1 MRGALGRISM
11 DLVIV
16 ESPAKARTIEAYL
29 GKGTRVLAS
38 FGHVRDL
45 PASDGSV
52 DPDADFA
59 MRWEVSAD
67 RTKQLKAIVDSA
79 KEADRVVLATDPD
92 REGEAISWHLAEV
105 LRAKKAVPK
114 GGLARITF
122 NAITK
127 DAVQAAM
134 ANPRHIDQPLVDA
147 YLARRAL
154 DYLVGFTLSPVLWR
168 KLPGARSA
176 GRVQSVALRLI
187 VEREREIEAF
197 TPREYWTVEARLK
210 AANGQS
216 FTARLTAL
224 DGRKLDRF
232 ALADEAAAEA
242 ARAKVERSGFSVSA
256 VELKALARNPAP
268 PFTTSTLQQEAS
280 RKLGL
285 GAQETMRTAQRLYEA
300 GHITYMRT
308 DGVAMDGAA
317 IGRARDMVME
327 RYGRDYVPERPR
339 HYSAKAKNAQE
350 AHEAIRPTD
359 FSRTAGALGLSDMEA
374 RLYDLVW
381 KRAVASQMAS
391 AQLERTVVDLSAD
404 DGSAELRATGTVV
417 VFPGFLT
424 LYAEGTDDLDVSG
437 IAPAEAGDADGG
449 RLPKL
454 VVGDRPD
461 TQGVD
466 KAQHF
471 TLPPPRYSE
480 ASLVKRM
487 EELGIGRPST
497 YASIIQVLKDR
508 DYVVLEAKR
517 FRPQEKGRIVTAF
530 LERFFERYVE
540 YDFTAGLE
548 GQLDDISA
556 GEAEYLEVLRAFWAD
571 FEPRTK
577 DVMGQSPMEVEK
589 ALDAWLAPHLF
600 PPRAD
605 GGDPRA
611 CPACGDGKLSL
622 KVGRYGPFI
631 ACSNYPECRFTRQ
644 FAGAN
649 GEDAGPQTLG
659 EDPATGLPV
668 EVKNG
673 RFGRYVQSGEKRS
686 SIPKDME
693 PTLENALKLLG
704 LPREIGLHPETG
716 KPIVANLGKYGP
728 YLLHDGKYANLK
740 ETAELFEIGMN
751 AAVVKLAEP
760 KQGRG
765 QRAPAAPIAVL
776 GAHPASGAEVKVL
789 NGRFGPYISDGA
801 VNANVPK
808 GTEPAA
814 VTLAQAVELLAE
826 RAARAPAKPA
836 KGGRKAAAKPAEK
849 KPARKAAKKAAP
861 RAKAPA

>member
-1 MRGALGRISM
+1 M

-16 ESPAKARTIEAYL
+16 ESPAKARTIEGYL
-29 GKGTRVLAS
+29 GGSAKVLAS

-45 PASDGSV
+45 PAVDGSV
-52 DPDADFA
+52 DPDQDFA

-67 RTKQLKAIVDSA
+67 RQRQLKAITDAA
-79 KEADRVVLATDPD
+79 KTADRIVLATDPD

-114 GGLARITF
+114 GGLTRITF
-122 NAITK
+122 NAITR
-127 DAVQAAM
+127 DAVQTAM
-134 ANPRHIDQPLVDA
+134 ANPRDIDQPLVDA

-168 KLPGARSA
+168 KLPGAKSA

-197 TPREYWTVEARLK
+197 TPREFWTVEARLK
-210 AANGQS
+210 SSQGHGFA
-216 FTARLTAL
+216 ARLTGL
-224 DGRKLDRF
+224 DGRKLDKF
-232 ALADEAAAEA
+232 ALPDRAAAEA
-242 ARAKVERSGFSVSA
+242 AKARVEAASLAVGAVEIKSA
-256 VELKALARNPAP
+256 VRNPAP

-285 GAQETMRTAQRLYEA
+285 GAQQTMRTAQTLYEA

-308 DGVAMDGAA
+308 DGVAMDGGA
-317 IGRARDMVME
+317 IARARDVVME
-327 RYGRDYVPERPR
+327 RYGRDYVPEKPR
-339 HYSAKAKNAQE
+339 FYSAKAKNAQE

-359 FSRTAGALGLSDMEA
+359 FTRTARGLGLSDMEA
-374 RLYDLVW
+374 RLYDLIW
-381 KRAVASQMAS
+381 TRAVASQMAS
-391 AQLERTVVDLSAD
+391 AQLERTAVDLVSD
-404 DGSAELRATGTVV
+404 DGKVELRATGTVV

-424 LYAEGTDDLDVSG
+424 LYTEGTDDLDD
-437 IAPAEAGDADGG
+437 EEGG

-454 VVGDRPD
+454 LVGDRPA
-461 TQGVD
+461 TEGVD
-466 KAQHF
+466 ANQHF
-471 TLPPPRYSE
+471 TQPPPRYSE

-508 DYVVLEAKR
+508 DYVVIEQKR
-517 FRPQEKGRIVTAF
+517 FRPQEKGRLVTAF

-556 GEAEYLEVLRAFWAD
+556 GDAAYLEVLRAFWAD
-571 FEPRTK
+571 FKPRTT
-577 DVMGQSPMEVEK
+577 DVMAQKPWDVEK
-589 ALDAWLAPHLF
+589 ALDEYLAPHLF
-600 PPRAD
+600 PEKAD

-611 CPACGDGKLSL
+611 CPSCGDGKLSL
-622 KVGRYGPFI
+622 KVGKFGPFI

-649 GEDAGPQTLG
+649 GDEAGPQALG
-659 EDPATGLPV
+659 EDPATNLPV
-668 EVKNG
+668 EVKSG
-673 RFGRYVQSGEKRS
+673 RFGRYVQSGDKRTT
-686 SIPKDME
+686 IPKDVAD
-693 PTLENALKLLG
+693 LDLAVALKLLS
-704 LPREIGLHPETG
+704 LPREVGQHPETG
-716 KPIVANLGKYGP
+716 LPIVANLGRYGP

-760 KQGRG
+760 KGAARRG
-765 QRAPAAPIAVL
+765 SAEPIAVL
-776 GAHPASGAEVKVL
+776 GAHPATGAEVKVL

-808 GTEPAA
+808 GTDPKA

-826 RAARAPAKPA
+826 RAAKGPPTGRKGKKAPAK
-836 KGGRKAAAKPAEK
+836 KAAAKPAAK
-849 KPARKAAKKAAP
+849 KPAAKKPATK
-861 RAKAPA
+861 KASA

>member
-1 MRGALGRISM
+1 M

-16 ESPAKARTIEAYL
+16 ESPAKARTIEGYL
-29 GKGTRVLAS
+29 GAGTKVLAS

-52 DPDADFA
+52 DPDHDFA

-67 RTKQLKAIVDSA
+67 RQKQLKAITDAA
-79 KEADRVVLATDPD
+79 KQADRVVLATDPD

-105 LRAKKAVPK
+105 LRTKKAVPK
-114 GGLARITF
+114 GGMQRITF

-127 DAVQAAM
+127 DAVRTAM
-134 ANPRHIDQPLVDA
+134 ANPRDIDQPLVDA

-168 KLPGARSA
+168 KLPGAKSA

-197 TPREYWTVEARLK
+197 TPQEYWSVEAMLK
-210 AANGQS
+210 AASGHR
-216 FTARLTAL
+216 FAARLTGL
-224 DGRKLDRF
+224 KGRKLDKF
-232 ALADEAAAEA
+232 ALKDEATAEVARATVEA
-242 ARAKVERSGFSVSA
+242 ASFSVSA
-256 VELKALARNPAP
+256 VELKNVVRNPSP

-285 GAQETMRTAQRLYEA
+285 GAQQTMRTAQTLYEA

-308 DGVAMDGAA
+308 DGVAMDAGA
-317 IGRARDMVME
+317 IGRARDVVME
-327 RYGRDYVPERPR
+327 RYGKDYVPEKPR
-339 HYSAKAKNAQE
+339 FYSTKAKNAQE

-359 FSRTAGALGLSDMEA
+359 FARTAGALGLSDMEA
-374 RLYDLVW
+374 RLYDLIW
-381 KRAVASQMAS
+381 KRAIASQMAS
-391 AQLERTVVDLSAD
+391 AQLERTTVDLAAD

-424 LYAEGTDDLDVSG
+424 LYAEGTDDLED
-437 IAPAEAGDADGG
+437 EDGA

-454 VVGDRPD
+454 LAGERPQLQEV
-461 TQGVD
+461 TKQ
-466 KAQHF
+466 QHF
-471 TLPPPRYSE
+471 TQPPPRYSE

-508 DYVVLEAKR
+508 DYVILEQKR
-517 FRPQEKGRIVTAF
+517 FRPQEKGRLVTAF

-548 GQLDDISA
+548 GKLDDISA
-556 GEAEYLEVLRAFWAD
+556 GEAEYLEVLRDFWED
-571 FEPRTK
+571 FKPRTT

-589 ALDAWLAPHLF
+589 ALDAYLADHLF
-600 PPRAD
+600 PPKAD
-605 GGDPRA
+605 GADPRA
-611 CPACGDGKLSL
+611 CPSCAGGRLSL
-622 KVGRYGPFI
+622 KVGKFGPFI
-631 ACSNYPECRFTRQ
+631 SCSNYPECRFTRQ

-649 GEDAGPQTLG
+649 GEDAGPQSLG
-659 EDPATGLPV
+659 TDPATGLAV
-668 EVKNG
+668 EVKSG
-673 RFGRYVQSGEKRS
+673 RFGRYVQSGDKRS
-686 SIPKDME
+686 SIPKDVGELDLAM
-693 PTLENALKLLG
+693 ALKLLS
-704 LPREIGLHPETG
+704 LPREVGLHPETG
-716 KPIVANLGKYGP
+716 LPILANLGRYGP

-760 KQGRG
+760 KGGRG
-765 QRAPAAPIAVL
+765 QRTPAEPLALL
-776 GAHPASGAEVKVL
+776 GAHPESGAEVKVL
-789 NGRFGPYISDGA
+789 NGRFGPYITDGT

-808 GTEPAA
+808 GTDPKA
-814 VTLAQAVELLAE
+814 VTLAEAVALLAE
-826 RAARAPAKPA
+826 RAARAPAKG
-836 KGGRKAAAKPAEK
+836 KGRKAP
-849 KPARKAAKKAAP
+849 AKKAAP
-861 RAKAPA
+861 KKAAAKKAPAKKAPAKKASA